1 MNLIRNKINVG
12 AEKPFRFLH
21 MSDTHFTL
29 ADERDDV
36 RKNELAKSRT
46 QWHGDAEKI
55 SSEVEAYS
63 KENDL
68 LITHTGDYID
78 FVSEANLDRLEKFTK
93 ENNVFMAAGNHEF
106 SLYVGEAFEDV
117 AYRNI
122 SLAKVQARIP
132 NDMRFCSRKINGVNL
147 VAIDNGYYL
156 FDREQLDGLKRE
168 VEYGLP
174 MILFMHIP
182 IYDEEMYR
190 IMQENN
196 CLDEAAYVVATP
208 EELMIGYSEYRYRQ
222 QKADEIT
229 LEAVE
234 YIKNQPLIKAIFC
247 GHIHEFVSETKLTD
261 NITQY
266 VSNFDNVRLV
276 EIN

>member
-1 MNLIRNKINVG
+1 MNLIQNKIKVG

-36 RKNELAKSRT
+36 RKIELAKNRT
-46 QWHGDAEKI
+46 KWYSDAEKV
-55 SSEVEAYS
+55 SSEIETYA

-68 LITHTGDYID
+68 MITHTGDYID

-93 ENNVFMAAGNHEF
+93 GNDVFMAAGNHEF

-132 NDMRFCSRKINGVNL
+132 NNMRFDSRKINGVNL
-147 VAIDNGYYL
+147 IAIDNGYYL
-156 FDREQLDGLKRE
+156 FDREQLEGLKRE
-168 VEYGLP
+168 AEYGLP
-174 MILFMHIP
+174 MILFMHTP
-182 IYDEEMYR
+182 IYDQNLYR
-190 IMQENN
+190 IMGEHN
-196 CLDEAAYVVATP
+196 CLGEAAYMVATP
-208 EELMIGYSEYRYRQ
+208 EKLMTGYNEYRYRQ

-229 LEAVE
+229 LESVE

-247 GHIHEFVSETKLTD
+247 GHLHDFVSETKLTE

-276 EIN
+276 EVE